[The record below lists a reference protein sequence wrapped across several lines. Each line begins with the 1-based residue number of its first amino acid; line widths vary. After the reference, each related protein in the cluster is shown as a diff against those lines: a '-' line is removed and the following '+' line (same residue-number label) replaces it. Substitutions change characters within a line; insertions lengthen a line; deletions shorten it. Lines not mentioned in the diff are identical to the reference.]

1 MAPVQNDLERAQQ
14 GIVCPSLSFLVGI
27 SPSLNLE
34 VLQQS
39 YPMPVRVSKK
49 ATGSTATPEIE
60 LHVVFPGEANS
71 AQSLNS
77 GIAGLPVTIAYKR
90 FCHAHCLSNF
100 VRSVV
105 EGVSGIVDG

>member
-1 MAPVQNDLERAQQ
+1 MAPVQNDLEQAQQ

-34 VLQQS
+34 GLQQS
-39 YPMPVRVSKK
+39 FPMPVRVSKK
-49 ATGSTATPEIE
+49 APGSTATPEIE
-60 LHVVFPGEANS
+60 LHAVFPGEANS

-77 GIAGLPVTIAYKR
+77 GIAGLPVTTAYNR
-90 FCHAHCLSNF
+90 SCHPHCLSHF

-105 EGVSGIVDG
+105 D